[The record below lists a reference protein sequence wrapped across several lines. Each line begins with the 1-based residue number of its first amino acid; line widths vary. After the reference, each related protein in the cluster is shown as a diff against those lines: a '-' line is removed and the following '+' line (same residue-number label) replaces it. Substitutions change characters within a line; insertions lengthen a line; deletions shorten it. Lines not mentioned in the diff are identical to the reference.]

1 MWYIMDEF
9 GSRVR
14 QSHDPT
20 VSMVAFFF
28 IPTQLAFSLMWPTKD
43 LDYAGKINFNGG
55 IYYNYN
61 NYIITRETFILH
73 EY

>member
-14 QSHDPT
+14 QSCDPT

-28 IPTQLAFSLMWPTKD
+28 IPTQLAFSVMWPTKD
-43 LDYAGKINFNGG
+43 LEYTGK
-55 IYYNYN
+55 NYN
-61 NYIITRETFILH
+61 GWVIAEDMLANASQLNIYEYGIL
-73 EY
+73 